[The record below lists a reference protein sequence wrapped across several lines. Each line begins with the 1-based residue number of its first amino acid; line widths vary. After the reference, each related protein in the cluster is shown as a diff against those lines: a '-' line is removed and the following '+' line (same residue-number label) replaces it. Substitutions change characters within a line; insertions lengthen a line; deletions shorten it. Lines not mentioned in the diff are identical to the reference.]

1 MLTVYLT
8 CGLPGS
14 GKSTWSIKKAE
25 SDASVVIL
33 SKDAFRNMIK
43 GTYVFDTLYEPMIN
57 ALTESCI
64 YHILDSRFNLI
75 IDETNLTPMMRTKWL
90 RVINDTEIEVRK
102 ICVWLTETQ
111 VNLENRM
118 KDARGYDAE
127 KWTEVIDRMRA
138 RFTPP
143 TLDEGFD
150 EIIQMPIG
158 GF

>member
-8 CGLPGS
+8 CGLPGA

-33 SKDAFRNMIK
+33 SKDVFRSMIK

-57 ALTESCI
+57 ELTESSI

-75 IDETNLTPMMRTKWL
+75 IDEINLNPTMRTKWL
-90 RVINDTEIEVRK
+90 GIVDETEIKVRK
-102 ICVWLTETQ
+102 VCVWLTETQ
-111 VNLENRM
+111 TNLENRL
-118 KDARGYDAE
+118 KDPRGYDAE
-127 KWTEVIDRMRA
+127 KWAEVIDHMRV
-138 RFTPP
+138 RFIPP

-150 EIIQMPIG
+150 EIIQIPFG
-158 GF
+158 SF